1 MLRLLFI
8 IVAVLVVVAVAVAI
22 LRSLKSSKL
31 DWTGIVFAAGFV
43 ALAFYLS
50 HVTGIG
56 WL

>member
-8 IVAVLVVVAVAVAI
+8 VAVLLFIAAI
-22 LRSLKSSKL
+22 GAAIIRSLRTSKI
-31 DWTGIVFAAGFV
+31 DWTGIAFAAGFV
-43 ALAFYLS
+43 ALAFYLH